1 MSDNLKWKAGLLS
14 SSMPLE
20 LEASRTLVSKGFAV
34 SSNYKYDQSESGFI
48 NDFSVDIHAK
58 AYTPFSGSQK
68 KGATAQLELLIEC
81 RQRHPKTAWLFM
93 PDANISASSP
103 AAPGN
108 MIRMVDKFSSYII
121 ESNAGAE
128 FDAKLPVCQ
137 KGIEI
142 DMEDGE
148 ADESAVRQG
157 VDRLQNALPHLLT
170 ENVLAYIEA
179 NPAENI
185 PFLFCPIF
193 LTNIPLLLLN
203 KDTDIKEI
211 EACSDIREIAAE
223 VPYLMMKTDYNS
235 DFKSRCV
242 NEIQRLEELHTS
254 EEAMIIERKRAAYY
268 ESPFNLPFTI
278 IDALIAA
285 DRYYMNAFFTQFV
298 ICSHSHFPDFVET
311 VKDTVES
318 ALETRK
324 YLGFKC

>member
-34 SSNYKYDQSESGFI
+34 SSNYKYDQNDSGYI

-58 AYTPFSGSQK
+58 AYTPFSDSHQK
-68 KGATAQLELLIEC
+68 QATAQMELLIEC
-81 RQRHPKTAWLFM
+81 RQRHPKTVWLFM
-93 PDANISASSP
+93 PDTNTADSSRVIF
-103 AAPGN
+103 GN
-108 MIRMVDKFSSYII
+108 TIRMVDKFSSYII
-121 ESNAGAE
+121 ESDAGAA

-142 DMEDGE
+142 DMEDGG

-157 VDRLQNALPHLLT
+157 LDRLQNALPRLLT

-179 NPAENI
+179 SPTENI
-185 PFLFCPIF
+185 PFLFCPVF
-193 LTNIPLLLLN
+193 LTNIPLLVLN
-203 KDTDIKEI
+203 KDTGIEEI
-211 EACSDIREIAAE
+211 EACSDIDEIASQ
-223 VPYLMMKTDYNS
+223 VPYLIMKTDYNL
-235 DFKSRCV
+235 DFKSRCIT
-242 NEIQRLEELHTS
+242 EIRRLEELRGS
-254 EEAMIIERKRAAYY
+254 EEARIVERKRAAYY

-285 DRYYMNAFFTQFV
+285 DRYYFNAFFTQFV
-298 ICSHSHFPDFVET
+298 ICSNSYFPDFVEA
-311 VKDTVES
+311 VKNTVES

>member
-34 SSNYKYDQSESGFI
+34 SSNYKYDQNDSGFI

-58 AYTPFSGSQK
+58 AYTPFSESHK
-68 KGATAQLELLIEC
+68 NEATAQLELLVEC
-81 RQRHPKTAWLFM
+81 RQRHPKTVWLFM
-93 PDANISASSP
+93 PDANTPDSSP
-103 AAPGN
+103 SMPGN
-108 MIRMVDKFSSYII
+108 TIRIVDKFSSYII
-121 ESNAGAE
+121 ESDAGAV

-148 ADESAVRQG
+148 ADESAFRNG
-157 VDRLQNALPHLLT
+157 LNRLQYALPRLLT

-179 NPAENI
+179 GTTENI

-193 LTNIPLLLLN
+193 LTNVRLLLLN
-203 KDTDIKEI
+203 KDAGIEAI
-211 EACSDIREIAAE
+211 EACSDIHEIASE
-223 VPYLMMKTDYNS
+223 VPYLMMKTDYNL

-242 NEIQRLEELHTS
+242 KEIKRLEELHGS

-285 DRYYMNAFFTQFV
+285 DRYYFNAFFTQFV
-298 ICSHSHFPDFVET
+298 ICSNSHFPNLVESIKYT
-311 VKDTVES
+311 AES